1 MSQDNKPLPY
11 ENLYERKGIEKNIKE
26 ANDFVNNTLQSRE
39 LRDYFSKKFDP
50 EIQDFWLEVFW
61 NTGNELRFPTGRHYT
76 PLDMVNVMSY
86 NVSNKTS
93 KLGEDISNL
102 EHRINLSYEK
112 NDENKLKM
120 LENLNNYYTSISEK
134 LDTLSTELNKEL
146 NARLRK
152 EDKSNSFRGGRK
164 RQSRKNKRKSVKG
177 KLAKRKLAKMKT
189 YRGRY

>member
-39 LRDYFSKKFDP
+39 LRDYFSKKFDTKL
-50 EIQDFWLEVFW
+50 QDFWFEVFW

-93 KLGEDISNL
+93 KLGQDISDL
-102 EHRINLSYEK
+102 EYRINSSYVKDDK
-112 NDENKLKM
+112 NELKM

-134 LDTLSTELNKEL
+134 LKTLSTELNKEL
-146 NARLRK
+146 NARLRQ
-152 EDKSNSFRGGRK
+152 ENKSNSFRGGRK

-177 KLAKRKLAKMKT
+177 KLVKRKLAKMKT
-189 YRGRY
+189 YRRRY